1 MFEAYSNDF
10 KLFFII
16 LLNVILFTIIFY
28 FFTSKDSI
36 SNSSIILT
44 LMTLI
49 ISIIWIWF
57 AINFLLSLLN
67 TISILFNIPKLFI
80 NLTILPFGNN
90 IPELIFNLKLS
101 KLGYR
106 EMSLSGSISKPLFNL
121 LIGLG
126 LSLSKII
133 IKKGKITFDHL
144 KNNNIISIVFIIFS
158 FINIISLGLEVAFLK
173 FHLNVRL
180 AFVRL
185 VFYLLFILLFC
196 IMIFFKS

>member
-1 MFEAYSNDF
+1 
-10 KLFFII
+10 
-16 LLNVILFTIIFY
+16 
-28 FFTSKDSI
+28 
-36 SNSSIILT
+36 
-44 LMTLI
+44 
-49 ISIIWIWF
+49 
-57 AINFLLSLLN
+57 
-67 TISILFNIPKLFI
+67 
-80 NLTILPFGNN
+80 
-90 IPELIFNLKLS
+90 
-101 KLGYR
+101 
-106 EMSLSGSISKPLFNL
+106 MSLSGSISKPLFNL

>member
-80 NLTILPFGNN
+80 NLTIFW
-90 IPELIFNLKLS
+90 K
-101 KLGYR
+101 
-106 EMSLSGSISKPLFNL
+106 
-121 LIGLG
+121 
-126 LSLSKII
+126 
-133 IKKGKITFDHL
+133 
-144 KNNNIISIVFIIFS
+144 
-158 FINIISLGLEVAFLK
+158 
-173 FHLNVRL
+173 
-180 AFVRL
+180 
-185 VFYLLFILLFC
+185 
-196 IMIFFKS
+196 